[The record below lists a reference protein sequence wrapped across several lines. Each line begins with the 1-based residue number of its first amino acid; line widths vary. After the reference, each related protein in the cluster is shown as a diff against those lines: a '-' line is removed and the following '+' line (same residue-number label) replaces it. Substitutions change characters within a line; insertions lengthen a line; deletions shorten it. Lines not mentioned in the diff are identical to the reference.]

1 MLLLHIGPH
10 KTATSYIQDNLFKN
24 RESLAARGWIYPE
37 LGTQG
42 RTGHHE
48 IANNVGNY
56 LKGPLSEALKELGQE
71 VLASGRNLVL
81 SGEGFCRWSPEAI
94 ATLAGVLGQ
103 EQVHLVFVVRDPFD
117 LLYSHWAE
125 EVKQGYSCS
134 FADQFSKNV
143 ALGRRSRLLNPMQD
157 LESHIKQPNVRVS
170 AVPYEILKVDN
181 VDIYDHFCQ
190 SAMDITDVP
199 KIDDRLRNAAY
210 PIERTEILRILTQLR
225 SEGRAHI
232 GSGLRHRFMAVTV
245 PKERSALEILV
256 REHGEPARRQ
266 VQLEGMDVLKH
277 RLEVGVLKGLEH
289 HWTYPLDGKSI
300 YKQERQ
306 IYRYYDSFILW
317 QIAPI
322 REAIAALLEKL

>member
-10 KTATSYIQDNLFKN
+10 KTATSYIQNNLFNN
-24 RESLAARGWIYPE
+24 REFLAARGWIYPE
-37 LGTQG
+37 LGTEG
-42 RTGHHE
+42 MTGHHE
-48 IANNVGNY
+48 IANNMGSY
-56 LKGPLSEALKELGQE
+56 LKDPLSGQLRELGQE
-71 VLASGRNLVL
+71 VLANGQNLVL

-117 LLYSHWAE
+117 VLYSYWAE

-134 FADQFSKNV
+134 FADQFIKN
-143 ALGRRSRLLNPMQD
+143 AAIGGRSRLLNPMQD
-157 LESHIKQPNVRVS
+157 LAPHIKQPNVRVS
-170 AVPYEILKVDN
+170 AVPYELLKVDN

-199 KIDDRLRNAAY
+199 KIDDRYRNVAY
-210 PIERTEILRILTQLR
+210 PIERTEILRLLTQLR

-245 PKERSALEILV
+245 SKERSELEILV
-256 REHGEPARRQ
+256 REHGAPARR
-266 VQLEGMDVLKH
+266 VVRLDGMDVLKK
-277 RLEVGVLKGLEH
+277 RLELGVLKGLEH

-300 YKQERQ
+300 YKHERQ
-306 IYRYYDSFILW
+306 NYRYYDSFILW

-322 REAIAALLEKL
+322 REAIEALLEKL